1 MKIPN
6 KREVQE
12 ISSNHSSDIEC
23 KDFIKLCKDY
33 TKEPFTF
40 LVDDTTLPLD
50 NLLKFRKNL
59 L

>member
-1 MKIPN
+1 MKIPK

-12 ISSNHSSDIEC
+12 ISSNHSSDIEF

-50 NLLKFRKNL
+50 NLLKFKKNL